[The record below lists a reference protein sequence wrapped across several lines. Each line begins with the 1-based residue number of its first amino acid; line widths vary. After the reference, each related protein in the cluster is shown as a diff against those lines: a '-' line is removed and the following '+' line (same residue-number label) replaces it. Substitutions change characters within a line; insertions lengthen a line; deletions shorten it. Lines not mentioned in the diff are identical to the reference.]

1 VRGPLLMRA
10 RSRAVTTED
19 YEALAREA
27 APDVARVRCIPAGD
41 ADVTPGS
48 VRVLVVPAASSDHG
62 RVLFENLLPPLETLD
77 AIVRRL
83 DETRV
88 VGTRVIVEPPLYR
101 GITVVG
107 RLVARPRVRLERVRA
122 DALAALYRFLNPLP
136 GGGPDGDGWP
146 FGRPV
151 QAGEL
156 FGLLQRVSGV
166 ALVEDVRLFT
176 ADPVTGVRGTEA
188 QRVDLE
194 ANSLVFSF
202 DHQIRI
208 EEH

>member
-1 VRGPLLMRA
+1 
-10 RSRAVTTED
+10 
-19 YEALAREA
+19 
-27 APDVARVRCIPAGD
+27 
-41 ADVTPGS
+41 
-48 VRVLVVPAASSDHG
+48 
-62 RVLFENLLPPLETLD
+62 
-77 AIVRRL
+77 VRRL

-176 ADPVTGVRGTEA
+176 ADPVTGVRGTET

>member
-1 VRGPLLMRA
+1 
-10 RSRAVTTED
+10 VTTED

-27 APDVARVRCIPAGD
+27 APDVARVRCIAAGS

-48 VRVLVVPAASSDHG
+48 VRVLVVPAASSDQG
-62 RVLFENLLPPLETLD
+62 RVLFENLLPPTETLD

-107 RLVARPRVRLERVRA
+107 TLVARPRVRLERVRT

-136 GGGPDGDGWP
+136 GGGPDDDGWP

-176 ADPVTGVRGTEA
+176 ADPVTGVRGTET